1 MISSLVLNVLNFF
14 DYFHKKKIRNFFRDN
29 NLSKFELVIDVG
41 AHKGESIVY
50 FLENFDVKNI
60 ISFEPSPINFEIL
73 KKNCQ
78 KFKSQFKNSNISLE
92 NFGLA
97 SKKGILQLNQHYE
110 SSSSTIIDIKENS
123 NYLKKKNKF
132 LNIKDNFHKLV
143 DIKVITLNDYIVQKD
158 IKNIDLIK
166 IDTEGYEFEVLLGL
180 KDAFKYV
187 RCIMFEH
194 HYDDMLQK
202 NYTFSD
208 IHNLLKDK
216 KFKQIFK
223 VKMPFRKTFEYV
235 YINES

>member
-1 MISSLVLNVLNFF
+1 MIIFT
-14 DYFHKKKIRNFFRDN
+14 KKIRNFFRDN

-123 NYLKKKNKF
+123 NYLKKISF
-132 LNIKDNFHKLV
+132 
-143 DIKVITLNDYIVQKD
+143 
-158 IKNIDLIK
+158 
-166 IDTEGYEFEVLLGL
+166 
-180 KDAFKYV
+180 
-187 RCIMFEH
+187 
-194 HYDDMLQK
+194 
-202 NYTFSD
+202 
-208 IHNLLKDK
+208 
-216 KFKQIFK
+216 
-223 VKMPFRKTFEYV
+223 
-235 YINES
+235 

>member
-123 NYLKKKNKF
+123 NYLKKK
-132 LNIKDNFHKLV
+132 
-143 DIKVITLNDYIVQKD
+143 
-158 IKNIDLIK
+158 
-166 IDTEGYEFEVLLGL
+166 
-180 KDAFKYV
+180 
-187 RCIMFEH
+187 
-194 HYDDMLQK
+194 
-202 NYTFSD
+202 
-208 IHNLLKDK
+208 
-216 KFKQIFK
+216 
-223 VKMPFRKTFEYV
+223 
-235 YINES
+235 

>member
-158 IKNIDLIK
+158 IKNIGLIK